1 MTVEF
6 DLDVQVSPFSDVNIV
21 PLDPT
26 ARKFTAPEFVVNP
39 LVDPDAEFSI
49 KFAVNVRFWDTE
61 IVLLCSVEPSDQLVN
76 SYPAFGVAV
85 NVTWVPWSYEP
96 PPETEPPE
104 FAVNVT
110 E

>member
-1 MTVEF
+1 MAV
-6 DLDVQVSPFSDVNIV
+6 
-21 PLDPT
+21 
-26 ARKFTAPEFVVNP
+26 
-39 LVDPDAEFSI
+39 

-76 SYPAFGVAV
+76 SYPELGIADK
-85 NVTWVPWSYEP
+85 VTWVPCWYVP